1 MHLRAGGSVRD
12 SFIDVAFVT
21 LGAAWQAF
29 GGSWIA
35 ALIIAA
41 GLCIGTVRR
50 NAERTGD

>member
-12 SFIDVAFVT
+12 SFTDVAFVT

-35 ALIIAA
+35 ALMVAA

-50 NAERTGD
+50 DAERTGD